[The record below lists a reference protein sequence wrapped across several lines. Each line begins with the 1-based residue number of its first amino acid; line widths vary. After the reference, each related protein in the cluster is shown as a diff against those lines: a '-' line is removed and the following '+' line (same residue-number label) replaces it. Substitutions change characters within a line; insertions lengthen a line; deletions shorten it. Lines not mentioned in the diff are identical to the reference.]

1 MHLHNRQISL
11 GFTPDRYPEGTHICY
26 LYDDDEER
34 KRFMSAYV
42 SSGLDGLETVT
53 YIADVAPDLLKP
65 AVDELGIAEP
75 SQEQRNYFIVAS
87 ALETYCPDGHFVP
100 DTMLHLLRD
109 MYALHP
115 AGCVGARVTGEM
127 TWALRGIPGS
137 DRLIEYEGRINDLLK
152 TYPTTALCQYDMRK
166 FDGATIF
173 DLLTVHPIMIVH
185 GQIMRNPFYRWP
197 DPHSGAPSDHGDGQ

>member
-1 MHLHNRQISL
+1 MYMHNRQVSL
-11 GFTPDRYPEGTHICY
+11 GFTPDQYPEGTHICY

-65 AVDELGIAEP
+65 AIEALGAGS
-75 SQEQRNYFIVAS
+75 SQAHRNHFVAAS
-87 ALETYCPDGHFVP
+87 AVDTYCPDGHFVP
-100 DTMLHLLRD
+100 DRMLERLRD

-115 AGCVGARVTGEM
+115 AGCAGARVTGEM

-137 DRLIEYEGRINDLLK
+137 DRLIEYEGRINDLSQ
-152 TYPTTALCQYDMRK
+152 TYPTTVLCQYDMRK

-173 DLLTVHPIMIVH
+173 DLLAVHPIMVVH

-197 DPHSGAPSDHGDGQ
+197 GPSSEAPNDHGDGQ